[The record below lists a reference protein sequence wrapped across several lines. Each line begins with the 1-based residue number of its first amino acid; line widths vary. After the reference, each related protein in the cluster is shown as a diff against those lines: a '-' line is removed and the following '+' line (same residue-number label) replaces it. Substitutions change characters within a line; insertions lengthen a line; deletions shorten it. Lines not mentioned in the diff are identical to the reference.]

1 MRQYRESVLETNQL
15 EKIICN
21 KCGREIP
28 KSDEIWLEDVLQV
41 EKEWGYFSKKDG
53 RRDHFDICEDCY
65 DEWISSFA
73 VPMESV
79 EKIV

>member
-15 EKIICN
+15 EKIMFEGKN
-21 KCGREIP
+21 EQ
-28 KSDEIWLEDVLQV
+28 D
-41 EKEWGYFSKKDG
+41 EKECLICHKSFKVDEERGFCENCTK